1 MTKRTSQ
8 AFVAKVVKLKGAAE
22 RGPNSRETNNGIFLR
37 LSEGWALGHDRF
49 QWMLVQWQGEARG
62 WRSVSFVA
70 SNKGVLMRVLGE
82 NGITPTPEAKAALDR
97 LPDTFKEW
105 LSEQDRRKA
114 A

>member
-1 MTKRTSQ
+1 MNKIIR
-8 AFVAKVVKLKGAAE
+8 LEEAAE

-49 QWMLVQWQGEARG
+49 QWMLVQWKGEARG

-70 SNKGVLMRVLGE
+70 SNKRVLIRVIRE
-82 NGITPTPEAKAALDR
+82 IDITPTPEANAALDR
-97 LPDTFKEW
+97 FPDSFKAW
-105 LSEQDRRKA
+105 LAENDRQDA